1 MSGVRRQV
9 RATMKKVFLAA
20 RNSMF
25 VIYKN
30 MPLLQF
36 LINLPFLFAGVL
48 VKWLFFCK
56 KGFGRRYL
64 EGIAEGIGQ
73 CRTCR
78 KVRFKVGNLRNY
90 VKIEWELITN
100 IFRVLS
106 HR

>member
-1 MSGVRRQV
+1 
-9 RATMKKVFLAA
+9 
-20 RNSMF
+20 
-25 VIYKN
+25 

-90 VKIEWELITN
+90 VKIDGNSLQIYFAYYRTDN
-100 IFRVLS
+100 GKKRLS
-106 HR
+106 IKE